1 VTYEF
6 EAKGNR
12 GPVKLVWHDGVET
25 IPRPDDLEPGREVP
39 GTGAIVI
46 GDKGKIMYGSHGA
59 GSLRIFPEEKM
70 RAYRQPAR
78 TLPRVKDHFVD
89 WLDAIKNGSRAGS
102 DFDYGG
108 PLTEIALLGIVA
120 TKRLGEKLEW
130 DGPNMRFTNA
140 NEANPHLNP
149 PYREGWT
156 L

>member
-1 VTYEF
+1 
-6 EAKGNR
+6 
-12 GPVKLVWHDGVET
+12 
-25 IPRPDDLEPGREVP
+25 
-39 GTGAIVI
+39 
-46 GDKGKIMYGSHGA
+46 
-59 GSLRIFPEEKM
+59 
-70 RAYRQPAR
+70 
-78 TLPRVKDHFVD
+78 VKDHFVD